1 MPAASMRNVTK
12 RYGSILACDRVDFTL
27 EEGEVHALLGE
38 NGAGKTTLMSILY
51 GLVKPDEGEIWIWDR
66 RAKLRSPRDAMKLG
80 IGMVHQFF
88 TLVDSLTVAE
98 NLALAAGGGL
108 LSYRRDAE
116 KLLRELGATLDPS
129 AYVWQ
134 LSAGE
139 KQQLE
144 ILKALARGARILIL
158 DEPTSVL
165 TESEARW
172 LFKFIQELKS
182 KGASIVFVTHKL
194 DEALAVSDR
203 ITVMRKGRV
212 VGSARSCEVSKREL
226 AEMMVGREPPKARRG
241 RRRIGG
247 TVLEVRELAVR
258 GDRGELAVSGVS
270 FEVRAGEV
278 FGIAG
283 VSGNG
288 QRELAEAL
296 AGLRRPEGGEVLL
309 AGRDV
314 TRAGVGERRRLGL
327 AYIPEDRLKA
337 VALDLSVAENLVLTC
352 YSSFCRSLTID
363 YRAVGEHARK
373 LVGEYGIV
381 ASSIRAPVKSL
392 SGGNVQKLVVAR
404 ELASRPKL
412 LVAAYPTSGLD
423 VAAAAQVRGRISS
436 AAAQGA
442 GVVLISEDVD
452 ELLEVSDR
460 VAVMVKGRFTG
471 VLDACDASRERIGIL
486 MGGSV
491 EA

>member
-1 MPAASMRNVTK
+1 MPAASMKGITK
-12 RYGSILACDRVDFTL
+12 RYGSILACSKVDFTL

-51 GLVKPDEGEIWIWDR
+51 GLVKPDEGEIWVWDR

-108 LSYRRDAE
+108 LSYKRDAE
-116 KLLRELGATLDPS
+116 RLLRELGSSLDPD

-165 TESEARW
+165 TEPEVKW
-172 LFKFIQELKS
+172 LFDFIRELKS
-182 KGASIVFVTHKL
+182 RGASVVFVTHKL

-203 ITVMRKGRV
+203 ITVLRKGRV
-212 VGSARSCEVSKREL
+212 AGSARSSEVSRREL
-226 AEMMVGREPPKARRG
+226 AEMMFGREPPRARRRERKPG
-241 RRRIGG
+241 EAM
-247 TVLEVRELAVR
+247 LEVRELAVR
-258 GDRGELAVSGVS
+258 GDRGELAVKGVS
-270 FEVRAGEV
+270 LEVKAGEV
-278 FGIAG
+278 LGIAG

-296 AGLRRPEGGEVLL
+296 AGLRRPESGEVIL

-327 AYIPEDRLKA
+327 AYIPEERLKA
-337 VALDLSVAENLVLTC
+337 VAPDLTVAENLVLT
-352 YSSFCRSLTID
+352 YYRSFCRSLTLD
-363 YRAVGEHARK
+363 YDAIREHARRA
-373 LVGEYGIV
+373 VSDYGIV
-381 ASSIRAPVKSL
+381 ASSIEAPVKTL
-392 SGGNVQKLVVAR
+392 SGGNLQKLVVAR
-404 ELASRPKL
+404 ELSTGPKL

-423 VAAAAQVRGRISS
+423 VAAAAQVRERIYS
-436 AAAQGA
+436 AAAGGA
-442 GVVLISEDVD
+442 GVLLISEDVD

-460 VAVMVKGRFTG
+460 IAVMVRGRLTG
-471 VLDACDASRERIGIL
+471 VLDASEASKERVSML
-486 MGGSV
+486 MVG
-491 EA
+491 